1 MAVVCGALSSAPG
14 SWILGLPHPCTT
26 ATPHVEVM
34 QAVSET
40 DPGRSS
46 MSRYMPITGIDN
58 NFPSLLID
66 TQAPIDVLHDTAA
79 YRIRCVTQLLETIS
93 LTENFNSTPLLLQDL
108 SRVIVIPLRDGC
120 DLMDVIG
127 RRLQDQVLST

>member
-1 MAVVCGALSSAPG
+1 
-14 SWILGLPHPCTT
+14 
-26 ATPHVEVM
+26 
-34 QAVSET
+34 
-40 DPGRSS
+40 

-93 LTENFNSTPLLLQDL
+93 LTENFNSDPLLLQDL

-127 RRLQDQVLST
+127 RKLRDQVLSA

>member
-1 MAVVCGALSSAPG
+1 
-14 SWILGLPHPCTT
+14 
-26 ATPHVEVM
+26 
-34 QAVSET
+34 
-40 DPGRSS
+40 

-58 NFPSLLID
+58 NFSSLLID

-79 YRIRCVTQLLETIS
+79 YRIRCVTRLLETIS
-93 LTENFNSTPLLLQDL
+93 LTENFNNDPLLLQDL

-127 RRLQDQVLST
+127 RRLQDQVLNA